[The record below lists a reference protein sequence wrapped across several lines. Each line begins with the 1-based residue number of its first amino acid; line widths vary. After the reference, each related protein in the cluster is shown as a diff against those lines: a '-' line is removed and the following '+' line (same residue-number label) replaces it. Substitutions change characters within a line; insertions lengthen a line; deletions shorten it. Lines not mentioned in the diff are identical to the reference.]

1 MSLKVKM
8 PALLSQEF
16 WPRKSRVS
24 PLPKP
29 MRTFRVQG
37 ADAGSVTVKDVPGL
51 MGALAMTLPVPMVE
65 LGTVISATFTTFLD
79 WLLIT
84 N

>member
-1 MSLKVKM
+1 
-8 PALLSQEF
+8 
-16 WPRKSRVS
+16 
-24 PLPKP
+24 
-29 MRTFRVQG
+29 VQG